1 VCKHE
6 VRNELRIYETSN
18 ILLLRFVSWIY
29 PVIQVV
35 GPWMSKQENKNR
47 YVNLNIVI
55 ANVYKEF
62 KYSFPGKWS
71 NNSYNGILFINKKKC
86 YDMK

>member
-1 VCKHE
+1 
-6 VRNELRIYETSN
+6 
-18 ILLLRFVSWIY
+18 
-29 PVIQVV
+29 
-35 GPWMSKQENKNR
+35 MSKQENKNR